1 MMAITHPIIIMPRY
15 LPYLVNLDPQNEPQQ
30 QQQPRPSREDSADDF

>member
-30 QQQPRPSREDSADDF
+30 QPRLSKEDSAEDA